1 LRNDLALFI
10 KSTETFQKIIGSQV
24 GMSNHSS
31 IDFDA
36 SKHQKLYKNFFIPKK
51 CSFSDKN
58 RHSES
63 LCFHKK
69 RIIKE
74 HSLQHKERTFIKKCT
89 FCKRS
94 GHLDV
99 DCFLKIQNLELL
111 KTNKEGPTD
120 SRVPKKPLT
129 QNAGI
134 LSKCK
139 EKAMV
144 LGHWL
149 F

>member
-1 LRNDLALFI
+1 MKILLLKNEVNSLRNNLTLFI
-10 KSTETFQKIIGSQV
+10 KSTKTFQKIIGSQV
-24 GMSNHSS
+24 EMSNHTGLGFSY
-31 IDFDA
+31 
-36 SKHQKLYKNFFIPKK
+36 QKNFHSMTKK
-51 CSFSDKN
+51 DIMN
-58 RHSES
+58 
-63 LCFHKK
+63 LCASI
-69 RIIKE
+69 RKE

>member
-1 LRNDLALFI
+1 LRNDLTLFI
-10 KSTETFQKIIGSQV
+10 KSTKTFQNIIGSQV
-24 GMSNHSS
+24 EMSNHTGLG
-31 IDFDA
+31 FDA
-36 SKHQKLYKNFFIPKK
+36 SKHKKLYKNFFIPEK
-51 CSFSDKN
+51 CSFCDKKG
-58 RHSES
+58 HSES

-74 HSLQHKERTFIKKCT
+74 HSLQHKERTFIKKCV

-99 DCFLKIQNLELL
+99 DCFLKIKNLESL
-111 KTNKEGPTD
+111 KTNKKGPTD
-120 SRVPKKPLT
+120 YRVPKKPLT

-144 LGHWL
+144 LGQWL